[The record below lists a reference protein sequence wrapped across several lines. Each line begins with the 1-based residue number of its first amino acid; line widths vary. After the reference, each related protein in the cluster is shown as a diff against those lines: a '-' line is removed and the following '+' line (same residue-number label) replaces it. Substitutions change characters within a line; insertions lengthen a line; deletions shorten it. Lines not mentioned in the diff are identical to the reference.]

1 MSIAAYLAKLSE
13 GVNSSGILT
22 TSKGGT
28 GTTSGGAFPTITSIS
43 YGGDENDTATDTAGG
58 KTVTIT
64 GANFAANAKILING
78 VAAPVVSVVS
88 ASTITFTTPAMAAG
102 TYVLY
107 MVNADGSTAIAVP
120 GISYSGVPAWST
132 AAGTV
137 ATVTETTAISASLGV
152 TSNSATTV
160 SVLSGALPPG
170 AVLNSN
176 GTISGTSQI
185 TASPTTYTFTV
196 RATDLELQ
204 DTDRQFSIVI
214 NPEIVTFSNPTNGG
228 TVLAYSNLYNTIN
241 LSAIGNA
248 GNAISSYSA
257 NTLPAGL
264 TLSGSTITGTAAS
277 VGTSSTTLTATTA
290 NTNRSTQITFN
301 WSVTV
306 SGDLYWRNTPLLLS
320 GTSTANSSLSD
331 YLILNNQLIPIGDT
345 RTSNFNPYQAGYY
358 SNQFAVSAD
367 YITTPVTTLNS
378 GFGTADFTVEAW
390 IYPTVA
396 QSTTIVSSNYSY
408 GTAAGN
414 WAFYTTVGSA
424 NTIYFNGGSAS
435 TAGANHAS
443 SATTTIPINQWTHIA
458 YSKISNVGY
467 FFINGVQLGTG
478 VADTTNYAGATGTLY
493 VGRQADGT
501 GFLTGYISN
510 LRIVKGTAVY
520 TTNFTPATA
529 PLTAVTNTT
538 LLTCRSNQFTDA
550 GPNNF
555 TITTAGTP
563 SVQQFNPFGIPASA
577 TTNNLYSAYLTSATD
592 SRLTVPAGTAFAYG
606 TGDFTVESWFF
617 VPTMTATNS
626 PIIFSQTVSGTN
638 YFWNGLQSISSV
650 LTGKVSF
657 IGTGS
662 GGGTEILSGSNLF
675 TAGTWNHFA
684 VCRVSG
690 MITVYLNGQGG
701 TPTANATDFSN
712 TSYVPTIGGYT
723 HAAANLFNGYI
734 SNLRVVKGTAVYTT
748 NFTPATTN
756 LTAISGT
763 SLLTFQDATI
773 RDNSASALTIT
784 NVGTARLVAQSPFT
798 QTTST
803 IALANVGSTY
813 FDGTGDAAYIAGDGN
828 VVNFGNGDYTIECW
842 IYHIGG
848 IGWMDT
854 CPGGTVT
861 PTNRIQLYMNND
873 GSCTYIT
880 YQGNQTL
887 IATATGLGPPRQWNH
902 MALVKYNN
910 QTRIYVNGV
919 QGGSTYADTLT
930 MPSQSNRPFIMGNGY
945 DGSQGGTAYLS
956 NYRITKGVAV
966 YTTPFALPTAPFTVG
981 KGTQAL
987 FYQTSQAPNNSQFVD
1002 NSPASNPI
1010 TRFGNTSQ
1018 GTFAP
1023 YGANWSNYFDGTGD
1037 WITTTA
1043 STKYQF
1049 TGDYTLEAWIYVTV
1063 LTDGLI
1069 FGTATAGGATD
1080 QFGYSSTGQLYFANV
1095 LTAAGLIT
1103 TNNWI
1108 HVAASRSGTTQK
1120 LFINGVVQSTATVSG
1135 TIGQNLAGY
1144 IGRRADTFS
1153 PVNGY
1158 ISNLHLVNGTALYT
1172 ANFTPQ
1178 ITPLTPVTNT
1188 VLLTCQSP
1196 GFVDNSAN
1204 NFVVSNVGDTKTQRF
1219 SPYGATIQTPTSY
1232 SVQFNGNTNAFT
1244 TPYNVALNLYQS
1256 VCTVECWVYLT
1267 SFPITN
1273 SAVIYGHTA
1282 WDGTNTYTGLN
1293 ITTAGNLQYMTR
1305 NMSAGNYVT
1314 STSTVPLNQWA
1325 HIAWVRSGTLGDTW
1339 TYYINGVAAGTGS
1352 WTGRGEEAW
1361 NTSMA
1366 VGTGN
1371 FNNDRT
1377 FPGSISNLRVVKG
1390 VAVYSGAFTPPTAP
1404 LTAVQS
1410 SGTNIAAI
1418 TGTATSLLTCQDSTA
1433 KDSST
1438 NAFSITATG
1447 SLALRKFN
1455 PFGYTNTQ
1463 GSAYTPALYGS
1474 SAYFDGTGDYLSA
1487 PSMPTL
1493 GTIFT
1498 VEFWMYGTTTASPQT
1513 PVYLNGNTSGFAAV
1527 NFNYNGSTGA
1537 ITLFA
1542 STSGAAWQ
1550 VSGSAAGTMV
1560 INAWNHYAITYDGT
1574 NFRPYVNGVATT
1586 AIALT
1591 GPLMAGTVNYIG
1603 QYYTAQ
1609 NFTGYIS
1616 DVKITKGQVL
1626 YSSNFVPPQ
1635 TPLTATKNTTLL
1647 LNMDKGALVDY
1658 TKSVNLET
1666 VADTKINNESALNGG
1681 YYSNYFDGSGDTF
1694 STPAGL
1700 STAMGTGF
1708 AGNIL
1713 SFECWVFPQN
1723 HNFGAYA
1730 QMIAGAYAAVAAN
1743 GRWYIGFDKT
1753 ANATTQLVFG
1763 WTTSSGSQTGVTTT
1777 VFPITHGQWN
1787 HIAVTVDATTAASS
1801 TIKLFANGL
1810 LLNTFT
1816 AQDMSSQTAYYQ
1828 PTQIGG
1834 CGSTTY
1840 TSEFH
1845 GYISNFRILKGSLA
1859 YTTNYTVP
1867 TAPLTAITNTVLLT
1881 CQGNTFKDNSI
1892 GNFALTRNGDVA
1904 VRSFNPFR
1912 RNTST
1917 SMYFDGTGDYLS
1929 IPVNPAYGFG
1939 TGDFTVEYWMNQTA
1953 TMTGEYAIIETQTTN
1968 AFVIYKISAS
1978 GALSWRG
1985 YASANDQTLLTHANI
2000 VINTWYHI
2008 AVSRASGVTKGFVNG
2023 VQVFSVADTLNYAIP
2038 TVVTTVGGR
2047 NGGTNGFPGYIEDL
2061 RVTKG
2066 YARYTANFTP
2076 TTTKWPSN

>member
-13 GVNSSGILT
+13 GVTSSGILS

-43 YGGDENDTATDTAGG
+43 YGGDNNDTATDTSGG

-64 GANFAANAKILING
+64 GANFAANATILING
-78 VAAPVVSVVS
+78 VNAPVVTVVS

-137 ATVTETTAISASLGV
+137 ATITETTPISASLSA
-152 TSNSATTV
+152 TSNSAVTL

-170 AVLNSN
+170 AIFNSN
-176 GTISGTSQI
+176 GTISGTSAI

-196 RATDLELQ
+196 RATDTELQ

-214 NPEIVTFSNPTNGG
+214 NPEIVTFSNPTNGA

-264 TLSGSTITGTAAS
+264 TLSGSTITGTAVN

-306 SGDLYWRNTPLLLS
+306 SGDLYWKNTALLLS
-320 GTSTANSSLSD
+320 GTSTADASLSD
-331 YLILNNQLIPIGDT
+331 YLILNNQLVRIGDT
-345 RTSNFNPYQAGYY
+345 RTSNFNPYQSGYY

-408 GTAAGN
+408 STAAGN

-493 VGRQADGT
+493 VGRQADGA

-520 TTNFTPATA
+520 TANFTPATA

-538 LLTCRSNQFTDA
+538 LLTSRSNQFTDA

-555 TITTAGTP
+555 AITTAGTP
-563 SVQQFNPFGIPASA
+563 SVQQFNPFGVPATA

-617 VPTMTATNS
+617 VPTMTATA
-626 PIIFSQTVSGTN
+626 PTTIFSQTVSGTN
-638 YFWNGLQSISSV
+638 YFWITLQQSGSL
-650 LTGKVSF
+650 LTGKVGF
-657 IGTGS
+657 WGTGS
-662 GGGTEILSGSNLF
+662 GGGTEIPSGSNLF

-690 MITVYLNGQGG
+690 TVTVYLNGVGG

-723 HAAANLFNGYI
+723 HVSTGYNINGYL
-734 SNLRVVKGTAVYTT
+734 SNLRVVKGTAVYTS

-803 IALANVGSTY
+803 VALTNVGSTY

-828 VVNFGNGDYTIECW
+828 VVNFGNGNYTIEAW
-842 IYHIGG
+842 VYHLTGVG
-848 IGWMDT
+848 IVDT
-854 CPGGTVT
+854 CPGGVVT
-861 PTNRIQLYMNND
+861 PTNRIQFNVNLD
-873 GSCTYIT
+873 GSVSYIT
-880 YQGNQTL
+880 YQGNVTL
-887 IATATGLGPPRQWNH
+887 ISTATGLALPRQWNH
-902 MALVKYNN
+902 VALVKSNN

-930 MPSQSNRPFIMGNGY
+930 MPSQTNRPIIMGNGY
-945 DGSQGGTAYLS
+945 DGSQGGTCYIS
-956 NYRITKGVAV
+956 NYRITKGTAV
-966 YTTPFALPTAPFTVG
+966 YTTPFAPPTAPLTAVNS
-981 KGTQAL
+981 TQAL
-987 FYQTSQAPNNSQFVD
+987 LFQTSQAPNNSQFVD

-1018 GTFAP
+1018 GSFSP
-1023 YGANWSNYFDGTGD
+1023 YGANWSTYFDGSGD
-1037 WITTTA
+1037 LLTVPA
-1043 STKYQF
+1043 STNWQF
-1049 TGDYTLEAWIYVTV
+1049 TGDYTLESWIYVTS
-1063 LTDGLI
+1063 LADGTI
-1069 FGTATAGGATD
+1069 FGTGGSGSID
-1080 QFGYSSTGQLYFANV
+1080 QLTYTSTGALYFGGV
-1095 LTAAGLIT
+1095 GTATGLIT
-1103 TNNWI
+1103 ANNWI
-1108 HVAASRSGTTQK
+1108 HVAVSRSGTTQK
-1120 LFINGVVQSTATVSG
+1120 IFVNGVVQLTSTISG
-1135 TIGQNLAGY
+1135 TIGQNLTAC
-1144 IGRRADTFS
+1144 IGRRSDG
-1153 PVNGY
+1153 VNAVTGY
-1158 ISNLHLVNGTALYT
+1158 ISDLRIVNGTALYT

-1188 VLLTCQSP
+1188 VLLTCQDAR
-1196 GFVDNSAN
+1196 FVDNSFKN
-1204 NFVVSNVGDTKTQRF
+1204 NVVSNVGDTKIQRF
-1219 SPYGATIQTPTSY
+1219 SPYGATIQTPQTYSNYVDTAGQGFSNATSLI
-1232 SVQFNGNTNAFT
+1232 GATATTFT
-1244 TPYNVALNLYQS
+1244 A
-1256 VCTVECWVYLT
+1256 ECWVYMT
-1267 SFPITN
+1267 AAPA
-1273 SAVIYGHTA
+1273 SADGVPCLIGMDALPASSIYLGFGPNASRQLVLRWFDGASKTA
-1282 WDGTNTYTGLN
+1282 TGATALALNTWY
-1293 ITTAGNLQYMTR
+1293 
-1305 NMSAGNYVT
+1305 
-1314 STSTVPLNQWA
+1314 
-1325 HIAWVRSGTLGDTW
+1325 HIAVVSNANTLAM
-1339 TYYINGVAAGTGS
+1339 YVNGVAETLSGT
-1352 WTGRGEEAW
+1352 TTLTNR
-1361 NTSMA
+1361 N
-1366 VGTGN
+1366 GTAAS
-1371 FNNDRT
+1371 FALL
-1377 FPGSISNLRVVKG
+1377 SNSSASAYQFKGFASNIRVTTT
-1390 VAVYSGAFTPPTAP
+1390 AVYNSAFTPSTTP
-1404 LTAVQS
+1404 LTAV
-1410 SGTNIAAI
+1410 SGTV
-1418 TGTATSLLTCQDSTA
+1418 LLTCQNSTQIDNSVN
-1433 KDSST
+1433 KYTLTQIGTTSP
-1438 NAFSITATG
+1438 
-1447 SLALRKFN
+1447 RKFN
-1455 PFGYTNTQ
+1455 PFGFTNTQ

-1474 SAYFDGTGDYLSA
+1474 SAYFDGSGDYLSA
-1487 PSMPTL
+1487 PSMPAL

-1498 VEFWMYGTTTASPQT
+1498 VEFWMYGTTTATPQT

-1542 STSGAAWQ
+1542 STNGSAWQ

-1591 GPLMAGTVNYIG
+1591 GPLMTGTVNYIG
-1603 QYYTAQ
+1603 QYYTSQ

-1616 DVKITKGQVL
+1616 DVKITRGQAL
-1626 YSSNFVPPQ
+1626 YTSNFVPPLA
-1635 TPLTATKNTTLL
+1635 PLTATTGTTLL

-1723 HNFGAYA
+1723 HNFGANA
-1730 QMIAGAYAAVAAN
+1730 QMIAGAYAAVSAN

-1763 WTTSSGSQTGVTTT
+1763 WTTSSSTQTGVTTT

-1801 TIKLFANGL
+1801 TIRLFANGL

-1859 YTTNYTVP
+1859 YTGNYTVP

-1892 GNFALTRNGDVA
+1892 GTFALTRNGDVA

-1929 IPVNPAYGFG
+1929 IPVNPVFGFG

-1953 TMTGEYAIIETQTTN
+1953 TATAEYEIIETQTTN
-1968 AFVIYKISAS
+1968 AFVIYKIGAS